1 MHVPDRRLALAYRLV
16 AAVLMAWGIGRVTGI
31 LDGRP
36 SAVEFLYYTV
46 LSNLLCLVW
55 MVVLV
60 VRTVADL
67 RAEGPRGASTPSA
80 RFSLAVAF
88 AITVT
93 MLIYLIVL
101 VPETFTQG
109 NDYQP
114 FTLTDNLIHII
125 TPALAIADWLLFVP
139 KGRSRWFDPPLWTL
153 IPYAYLAFAFVY
165 GAAGGRFG
173 SGGQYPYPFMN
184 LDRHGLGGVVLWIVG
199 LTLALEVV
207 AYVYVLIDK
216 GLGMLARRMR
226 RTAPPRR
233 GGSGRRARL
242 TGEDAADPVSRATPV
257 RR

>member
-36 SAVEFLYYTV
+36 SPVEFLYYTV

-55 MVVLV
+55 MVVLA
-60 VRTVADL
+60 VRTIADL
-67 RAEGPRGASTPSA
+67 RSEGPRGASTPSA
-80 RFSLAVAF
+80 RSSLAVAF

-101 VPETFTQG
+101 VPETYTQG
-109 NDYQP
+109 NGYQP

-125 TPALAIADWLLFVP
+125 TPSLAIADWLLFVP

-153 IPYAYLAFAFVY
+153 IPYVYLAFAFVY
-165 GAAGGRFG
+165 GAAGGRFAG
-173 SGGQYPYPFMN
+173 GGQYPYPFMN
-184 LDRHGLGGVVLWIVG
+184 VDRNGLGGVVLWIVG

-207 AYVYVLIDK
+207 AYVYILIDK
-216 GLGMLARRMR
+216 GLGALDRRMR
-226 RTAPPRR
+226 RPAAIRTAADAGVRR
-233 GGSGRRARL
+233 G
-242 TGEDAADPVSRATPV
+242 
-257 RR
+257 